1 MSSRQTQSFLIERMK
16 EAGIRPQGQHGQNFL
31 IDLNLLDLLVRTAD
45 PGPKDVVLEIGT
57 GLGSLTGRVA
67 QLAAAVVTVE
77 IDPRLFALASEEL
90 SGLTNVT
97 MLQQDAL
104 KNKNNIH
111 PAVLE
116 AVRHK
121 LDEIQARSASEG
133 PGDKSSHPLP
143 LTAQHAPVDRP
154 RLKLVANLP
163 YNIATPIL
171 SNLLTSNPTPE
182 SLTATI
188 QKELADRIVALP
200 GTKDYSALSIWM
212 QALCAIEI
220 VREMKP
226 QVFWPRP
233 KVHSAII
240 HILPNP
246 AKRALVG
253 DLSFFHEFIRTLFQ
267 HRRKF
272 LRGVLVSTFRDRLD
286 KLAIDE
292 VLAPFDLPPDAR
304 AEQLSVKTLIALAKA
319 VEQRLP
325 RPPAA

>member
-1 MSSRQTQSFLIERMK
+1 MSRQTQSFLIERMK
-16 EAGIRPQGQHGQNFL
+16 EAGIRPLGQHGQNFL

-77 IDPRLFALASEEL
+77 IDPRLFALAAEEL
-90 SGLTNVT
+90 SGLANVT

-104 KNKNNIH
+104 KNKNAMH

-121 LDEIQARSASEG
+121 LDA
-133 PGDKSSHPLP
+133 HP
-143 LTAQHAPVDRP
+143 DS
-154 RLKLVANLP
+154 RLKLIANLP

-171 SNLLTSNPTPE
+171 SNLLTIEPVPI

-188 QKELADRIVALP
+188 QKELADRMVAPP

-212 QALCAIEI
+212 QALCAIEL

-233 KVHSAII
+233 KVDSAIV

-246 AKRALVG
+246 AKRAAIEDVH
-253 DLSFFHEFIRTLFQ
+253 FFH
-267 HRRKF
+267 
-272 LRGVLVSTFRDRLD
+272 
-286 KLAIDE
+286 
-292 VLAPFDLPPDAR
+292 
-304 AEQLSVKTLIALAKA
+304 
-319 VEQRLP
+319 
-325 RPPAA
+325 

>member
-1 MSSRQTQSFLIERMK
+1 MSSRQTLSYLMERMK

-45 PGPKDVVLEIGT
+45 LGPKDVVLEIGT
-57 GLGSLTGRVA
+57 GMGSLTARMA
-67 QLAAAVVTVE
+67 PLAAEVVTVE

-90 SGLTNVT
+90 SGLGNVT

-104 KNKNNIH
+104 KNKNTIH

-116 AVRHK
+116 AVRQK
-121 LDEIQARSASEG
+121 LDAQAGR
-133 PGDKSSHPLP
+133 
-143 LTAQHAPVDRP
+143 

-163 YNIATPIL
+163 YNVATPVL
-171 SNLLTSNPTPE
+171 SNLLTSDPAPI

-188 QKELADRIVALP
+188 QKELADRIAARP

-212 QALCAIEI
+212 QALCTMEI
-220 VREMKP
+220 VREMPP

-233 KVHSAII
+233 KVHSAIL

-246 AKRALVG
+246 LKQKALG
-253 DLSFFHEFIRTLFQ
+253 DLDFFHGFVRSLFF

-272 LRGVLVSTFRDRLD
+272 LRGVLVSTYREQLD
-286 KLAIDE
+286 KTAIDDILSQFE
-292 VLAPFDLPPDAR
+292 LPADAR
-304 AEQLSVKTLIALAKA
+304 AEQLDVKTLIALSRA
-319 VEQRLP
+319 VRERLN
-325 RPPAA
+325 

>member
-1 MSSRQTQSFLIERMK
+1 MSRQTQSFIGQRLR
-16 EAGIRPQGQHGQNFL
+16 EAGVRPQLQHGQNFL

-45 PGPKDVVLEIGT
+45 PGPKDVVLEVGT

-104 KNKNNIH
+104 KNKNTIH

-121 LDEIQARSASEG
+121 LDAY
-133 PGDKSSHPLP
+133 PGS
-143 LTAQHAPVDRP
+143 Q
-154 RLKLVANLP
+154 LKLVANLA

-171 SNLLTSNPTPE
+171 SNLLTTNPIPV
-182 SLTATI
+182 SMTATI
-188 QKELADRIVALP
+188 LKELAARIVAPP

-220 VREMKP
+220 VREMRP

-233 KVHSAII
+233 KVNSAII

-246 AKRALVG
+246 AKRTLVG
-253 DLSFFHEFIRTLFQ
+253 DLAFFHEFIRTLFQ

-272 LRGVLVSTFRDRLD
+272 LRGVIVNSFRDQLD
-286 KLAIDE
+286 KSAIDE
-292 VLAPFDLPPDAR
+292 ALGPFDLPPDAR
-304 AEQLSVKTLIALAKA
+304 A
-319 VEQRLP
+319 
-325 RPPAA
+325 

>member
-31 IDLNLLDLLVRTAD
+31 IDLNLLDLLVRTAN

-77 IDPRLFALASEEL
+77 IDPRLYALASEEL
-90 SGLTNVT
+90 SGLANVT

-104 KNKNNIH
+104 KNKNTIH

-116 AVRHK
+116 AVHQK
-121 LDEIQARSASEG
+121 LDAH
-133 PGDKSSHPLP
+133 PGS
-143 LTAQHAPVDRP
+143 Q
-154 RLKLVANLP
+154 LKLIANLP
-163 YNIATPIL
+163 YNVATPVL
-171 SNLLTSNPTPE
+171 SNLLTVTPVPL

-188 QKELADRIVALP
+188 QKELADRIVASP

-212 QALCAIEI
+212 QALCAMEI
-220 VREMKP
+220 VREMPP

-240 HILPNP
+240 HIVPHP
-246 AKRALVG
+246 AKRAALG
-253 DLSFFHEFIRTLFQ
+253 DLTFFHEFI
-267 HRRKF
+267 
-272 LRGVLVSTFRDRLD
+272 
-286 KLAIDE
+286 
-292 VLAPFDLPPDAR
+292 
-304 AEQLSVKTLIALAKA
+304 
-319 VEQRLP
+319 
-325 RPPAA
+325 